1 MIGGDGDY
9 VLPEGITGDT
19 PLREVK
25 DWLYEQ
31 VLTGGVCPCCEQK
44 AKVYRRSITGPM
56 ARGLIKQYR
65 EAGREFAHTAS
76 LVKSETHEA
85 SQLSWWGLLEDASRV
100 RPDGGK
106 AGWWRISELGAAFAR
121 NEVRVPKYVYVYA
134 SKVVRVDPKKTI
146 SITEALG
153 VEFDYRELMR
163 GNYPP
168 LLHSSA
174 ERNS

>member
-1 MIGGDGDY
+1 MSDDSEEY
-9 VLPEGITGDT
+9 TLPDEITGDT

-25 DWLYEQ
+25 DWLFERI
-31 VLTGGVCPCCEQK
+31 TSGGAICPCCEQY
-44 AKVYRRSITGPM
+44 AKLYRRSITSPM

-85 SQLSWWGLLEDASRV
+85 SQLSWWGVLEEANRI

-106 AGWWRISELGAAFAR
+106 AGWWRVSDLGAAFAR
-121 NEVRVPKYVYVYA
+121 NEVRLPKYAYVYNG
-134 SKVVRVDPKKTI
+134 KVVRMDSAKTV

-153 VEFDYRELMR
+153 VKFNYQELMR
-163 GNYPP
+163 G
-168 LLHSSA
+168 
-174 ERNS
+174 